1 MNPFFYGTPILPENF
16 IGRRQLLRRIVG
28 RLVNHGQSTALVGEP
43 RLGKS
48 SLLHY
53 LEAPAQRVGLYGDH
67 DGQLI
72 FSSLSSESLDGAFTP
87 ATFWQQALRPLQHK
101 LIDLAPTTGLT
112 QHYQLCQRNNF
123 GVFTLENL
131 FRSLHAHKHRLVLLL
146 DEFDQLLHH
155 PILNSAE
162 FFGGLRALASR
173 SNGAL
178 VLVIASR
185 LPLAVLNAETQAF
198 NPTGSPYF
206 NIFAEFTLSS
216 FTDAEV
222 HALFKRADSRFTL
235 ADQRYLTAL
244 GGHHPYLLQA
254 AASTLW
260 DTYDEGF
267 EAAERHG
274 YVYDRLVKEHTH
286 HFADT
291 WRAWSPVVRQ
301 AFTAVA
307 LVNAKGK
314 LLNREFDLND
324 FLESL
329 PGWEPELKGLAQA
342 GMVRRSQAH
351 VGGWCVAQSIML
363 AWLFDELQ
371 REIRQQSDLAQWLQ
385 RAELEHFWKRGQRE
399 QVLGAMRAL
408 GNKADDLVKTFVMAF
423 GMALGDALAPEQ

>member
-1 MNPFFYGTPILPENF
+1 MNPFFYGTPASLENF
-16 IGRRQLLRRIVG
+16 IGRRQVIRRIVG
-28 RLVNHGQSTALVGEP
+28 RLANHGQSTALVGEP

-67 DGQLI
+67 ASQLI
-72 FSSLSSESLDGAFTP
+72 FSSLSSESLDSTFTP
-87 ATFWQQALRPLQHK
+87 ARFWQQVLYPLQHQ
-101 LIDLAPTTGLT
+101 LIDLAPTTGLA

-178 VLVIASR
+178 VLVVASR
-185 LPLAVLNAETQAF
+185 LPLAVLNAETQVF

-206 NIFAEFTLSS
+206 NIFAEFTLGS

-222 HALFKRADSRFTL
+222 HTLFERADSRFTP
-235 ADQRYLTAL
+235 ADRRYLTAL
-244 GGHHPYLLQA
+244 AGHHPYLLQA

-260 DTYDEGF
+260 DAYDEGLD
-267 EAAERHG
+267 EAGRHG

-291 WRAWSPVVRQ
+291 WRAWPPVVRQ

-314 LLNREFDLND
+314 LFKREFDLND

-329 PGWEPELKGLAQA
+329 SSWEPELKGLAQV
-342 GMVRRSQAH
+342 GMVRQHIAH
-351 VGGWCVAQSIML
+351 TGEWRVAQSIML
-363 AWLFDELQ
+363 AWLFDELR

-385 RAELEHFWKRGQRE
+385 RAEVEHFWKRGQRE

-423 GMALGDALAPEQ
+423 GMGLGDASAPGQ